1 MNSKN
6 KVVITYG
13 LWLLDM
19 VTIAVSFVLSCL
31 IRFGGGR
38 ADMRDKNV
46 YILVCLLCVLVAT
59 VYTFVVPWHNYFMTR
74 KPIKEL
80 WHILKMNILTIL
92 IVQMA
97 MFALKWA
104 DLFSRWVMAYFFVI
118 SVSLIFVV
126 HLLFKQGMKAY
137 YRSEFNKTKVLVIT
151 DADLKESVTRKLE
164 GALDVSF
171 QILDAINIDDIDDR
185 FFEDAMQMAVDEVFV
200 LAPEADLEK
209 IGRIVRF
216 FDEMG
221 VECNYCMELRDI
233 SSGSALVSE
242 FGGYSVLK
250 YTHFHSSYKRLLLK
264 RIFDIFGSI
273 IGCLVTII
281 VTPFVAIAIKVNSP
295 GPVFFKQV
303 RMGRNGRKFKII
315 KFRSMYIDAEERK
328 KELEKNNEMKGP
340 IFKAEDDPRITRVGD
355 FLRKTSIDELPQFF
369 NILKGDMSLVGTR
382 PPTADEFEEYS
393 AHYRRRLSMTPGLT
407 GMWQVSGRS
416 NIKDFDAIVKLD
428 LEYIDNWSLSLDA
441 KILLKTIKVVFTR
454 KGSK

>member
-1 MNSKN
+1 MNSRN

-19 VTIAVSFVLSCL
+19 ITIAVSFVLSCL
-31 IRFGGGR
+31 IRFGGGK
-38 ADMRDKNV
+38 AEMRDRNV

-59 VYTFVVPWHNYFMTR
+59 VYTFIVPWHNYFMTR
-74 KPIKEL
+74 KPLKEL

-118 SVSLIFVV
+118 SVSLIFGV

-137 YRSEFNKTKVLVIT
+137 YRKEFNKTKVLVIT
-151 DADLKESVTRKLE
+151 DSESGESALKKLGES
-164 GALDVSF
+164 LDVSYR
-171 QILDAINIDDIDDR
+171 IIDSINIDDIDDK
-185 FFEDAMQMAVDEVFV
+185 FFDDSTQMEVDEVFI
-200 LAPEADLEK
+200 LSPTANAEK
-209 IGRIVRF
+209 ISRVVRF

-221 VECNYCMELRDI
+221 VECNYCAQLQGI
-233 SSGSALVSE
+233 SSGSALVCE
-242 FGGYSVLK
+242 FGSYPVLK

-273 IGCLVTII
+273 IGCII
-281 VTPFVAIAIKVNSP
+281 TLILTPFVAIAIKKNSP
-295 GPVFFKQV
+295 GPVFFKQERV
-303 RMGRNGRKFKII
+303 GRNGRKFRII

-328 KELEKNNEMKGP
+328 AELQKKNEMKGP
-340 IFKAEDDPRITRVGD
+340 IFKVEDDPRVTPVGD

-369 NILKGDMSLVGTR
+369 NVLKGDMSLVGTR
-382 PPTADEFEEYS
+382 PPTVGEFEEYS

-416 NIKDFDAIVKLD
+416 NIKNFDEIVRLD
-428 LEYIDNWSLSLDA
+428 LEYIDNWSLSLDT
-441 KILLKTIKVVFTR
+441 KILFKTVAVVLGR